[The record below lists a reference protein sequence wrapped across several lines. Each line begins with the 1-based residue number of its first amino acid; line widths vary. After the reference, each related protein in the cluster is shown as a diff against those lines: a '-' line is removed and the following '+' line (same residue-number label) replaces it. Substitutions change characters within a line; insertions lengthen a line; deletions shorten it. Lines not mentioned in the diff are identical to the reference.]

1 MLRRQQAA
9 LILRGLGGGGRA
21 GNADAKGPLLPG
33 HQALAPRCPMF
44 RMEAHRH
51 KLRMMG
57 ISPMDNTQS
66 EHLAWPK
73 AVAITGQQWERGITK
88 PRVGGNRIL
97 QQTGTNPNFSSNYPG
112 MRWQLPTPP
121 LPPSTVCGKRWQKR
135 PVVAK
140 PGCQEEGGRGK
151 VNVACGHGRGHKEP
165 GHLPTKL
172 CAHGGDSD
180 QQKGVLVPA
189 PRCWKP
195 GRHDPERRLRA
206 RSVARSAA

>member
-1 MLRRQQAA
+1 MACAYHA
-9 LILRGLGGGGRA
+9 LILRRLGWGT
-21 GNADAKGPLLPG
+21 GNAGVKGPLLPG

-66 EHLAWPK
+66 KHLARPM
-73 AVAITGQQWERGITK
+73 AITGQQWERSITK

-97 QQTGTNPNFSSNYPG
+97 QQIGTNFNFSSNYPG
-112 MRWQLPTPP
+112 LCWQLPTPP

-140 PGCQEEGGRGK
+140 PGCQEEEGRGK
-151 VNVACGHGRGHKEP
+151 ANVACGHGTAGGRGHKEP
-165 GHLPTKL
+165 GHLPTEL
-172 CAHGGDSD
+172 CAHGGDGD
-180 QQKGVLVPA
+180 QQKGVSPFPVPA
-189 PRCWKP
+189 PRCWEP
-195 GRHDPERRLRA
+195 G
-206 RSVARSAA
+206 